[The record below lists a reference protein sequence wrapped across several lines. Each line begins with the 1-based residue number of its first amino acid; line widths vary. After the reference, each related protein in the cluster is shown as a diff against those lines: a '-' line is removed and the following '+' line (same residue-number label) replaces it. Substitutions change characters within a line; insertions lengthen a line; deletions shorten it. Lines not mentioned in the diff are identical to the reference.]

1 MDLYDKIWE
10 ASEYIKNVF
19 SVIPSQAIILGTGL
33 SSLGNQLTESIS
45 INYADIPHFVDSTV
59 SSHDGKIIIGM
70 LNGASVIMLQGRFH
84 FYEGYSM
91 EEVTF
96 PVRVLSR
103 LGVKQLI
110 ITNASGSLN
119 PTIKSGDIVVVNDH
133 ISLFGPNP
141 LRGITDPRL
150 GERFPD
156 MTKTYDSD
164 LIDRVKNISHET
176 AIKIVEGIYIYVQG
190 PSLETPAEHRL
201 LRLAGADIVGMS
213 TVPEVIVA
221 KQCGLSVCVLSC
233 VTNECLSDEGPK
245 ETSLEEVIA
254 VANNSAPQLGFL
266 IQKLIGPTPN

>member
-1 MDLYDKIWE
+1 MDLYDKVKE
-10 ASEYIKNVF
+10 ASEYIR
-19 SVIPSQAIILGTGL
+19 SQVADPPHTAIILGTGL
-33 SSLGNQLTESIS
+33 NSLGDQLTESVS
-45 INYADIPHFVDSTV
+45 INYEDIPHFVDSTV
-59 SSHDGKIIIGM
+59 SSHDGKIIVGL
-70 LNGASVIMLQGRFH
+70 LNGTPVIVLQGRFH
-84 FYEGYSM
+84 YYEGYSM

-103 LGVKQLI
+103 LGIKQLI

-119 PTIKSGDIVVVNDH
+119 PTIKSGDLVVVSDH

-164 LIDRVKNISHET
+164 LIDRVKNAAQESTINLT
-176 AIKIVEGIYIYVQG
+176 EGIYIYVKG

-245 ETSLEEVIA
+245 ETSLEEVIE
-254 VANNSAPQLGFL
+254 VANQTAPQLSII
-266 IQKLIGPTPN
+266 IQKILNPTK